1 MVRAHDPVALDNARR
16 QYADL
21 GVTFCQDVEEC
32 LDGAEAIVLVTGW
45 PMYRDLPWESIPP
58 VPLVDGRNFLDREKL
73 EALGFNLVGVGR

>member
-1 MVRAHDPVALDNARR
+1 M
-16 QYADL
+16 
-21 GVTFCQDVEEC
+21 
-32 LDGAEAIVLVTGW
+32 LVTGW